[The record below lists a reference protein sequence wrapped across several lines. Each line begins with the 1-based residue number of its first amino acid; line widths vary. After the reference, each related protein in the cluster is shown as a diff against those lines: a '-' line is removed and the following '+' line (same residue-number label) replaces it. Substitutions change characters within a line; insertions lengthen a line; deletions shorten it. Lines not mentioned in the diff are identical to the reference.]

1 VKVLLEATETL
12 IEDADVELVGWVH
25 EALDAFGLPYTQL
38 GSTFEFVPRSDDHGV
53 FVTCVARNWV
63 LSAFALY
70 ATEPEPEA
78 LDTYLRLGGG
88 MDELGYTYAL
98 RPLRSTSKDSLVL
111 LCKHRLPDAQRSA
124 EDVAAVLDSMIAQLF
139 VGHRELERAER
150 RMYDG

>member
-1 VKVLLEATETL
+1 
-12 IEDADVELVGWVH
+12 
-25 EALDAFGLPYTQL
+25 
-38 GSTFEFVPRSDDHGV
+38 
-53 FVTCVARNWV
+53 
-63 LSAFALY
+63 
-70 ATEPEPEA
+70 
-78 LDTYLRLGGG
+78 

>member
-1 VKVLLEATETL
+1 VKILPVRTETL
-12 IEDADVELVGWVH
+12 IEDADAELVRRVH
-25 EALDAFGLPYTQL
+25 DALDAFGLPFTQL
-38 GSTFEFVPRSDDHGV
+38 GSTFEFVPRSDDHEV

-78 LDTYLRLGGG
+78 LDTYLRLSGG

-98 RPLRSTSKDSLVL
+98 RPLRSTGKDSLVL
-111 LCKHRLPDAQRSA
+111 LCKHRLPDAQRSV

-139 VGHRELERAER
+139 VGHRELERAEQ

>member
-1 VKVLLEATETL
+1 MLPVAVETT
-12 IEDADVELVGWVH
+12 IDDGDVELVGLVRD
-25 EALDAFGLPYTQL
+25 ALEAFGLACTQL
-38 GSTFEFVPRSDDHGV
+38 GSSFEFVPRSDDHEV

-63 LSAFALY
+63 LTAFALY

-98 RPLRSTSKDSLVL
+98 RPLRSTGKDSLVL

-150 RMYDG
+150 RMYEH